1 MDFNML
7 PEVDLFSAIEKE
19 VNLDYLQSS
28 GPGGQN
34 VNKVETAV
42 QLRFDVINSPS
53 LPEKVKSRLVRI
65 AGKRITSEGI
75 FIITARRFRTR
86 EQNREDALLRLKGW
100 IERAA
105 SIPRK
110 RKATRPSLAA
120 HARRLQSKKL
130 HAIKK
135 GYRRKP
141 GIEG

>member
-1 MDFNML
+1 MR
-7 PEVDLFSAIEKE
+7 PELDLFSAIEKE
-19 VNLDYLQSS
+19 VNFDYSQSS

-53 LPEKVKSRLVRI
+53 LPEQVKRRLIRI
-65 AGKRITSEGI
+65 TGKRITSEGI

-86 EQNREDALLRLKGW
+86 EQNREDALLRLKSW
-100 IERAA
+100 IEKAA

-110 RKATRPSLAA
+110 RKPTRPSKAA
-120 HARRLQSKKL
+120 QARRLQSKKL
-130 HAIKK
+130 HATKK

-141 GIEG
+141 GKEAWD